1 MILID
6 DALWVTID
14 NDHDDEPI
22 VVVDTLT
29 QVNAS
34 THQNANKMGV
44 LAVATSPDDD
54 DASWV
59 NIDDDDEP
67 IFVVDTSTKVNTS
80 THKNAPP
87 PKK

>member
-6 DALWVTID
+6 DASWVTIE
-14 NDHDDEPI
+14 DDPI

-44 LAVATSPDDD
+44 LAGATSPDDD

-59 NIDDDDEP
+59 NIDDDGEP
-67 IFVVDTSTKVNTS
+67 IFVVDTSTQVNTS
-80 THKNAPP
+80 THNNAS
-87 PKK
+87 KKK